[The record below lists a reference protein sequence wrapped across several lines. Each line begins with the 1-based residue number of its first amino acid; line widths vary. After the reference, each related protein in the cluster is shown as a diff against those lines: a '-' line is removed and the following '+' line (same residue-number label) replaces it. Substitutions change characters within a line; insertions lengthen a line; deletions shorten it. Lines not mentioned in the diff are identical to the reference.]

1 MSGLV
6 AESRPILIVT
16 GVSGSGK
23 STIAGRLAGRLGWLF
38 AEGDDFHPAENIA
51 KMRDGVPL
59 DDRDRAP
66 WLARIAAWIDERRAA
81 GTPGIVTCSALRRN
95 YRDELARGRPEVVFV
110 YLKISAARAA
120 ARVAERKNHFMP
132 ALLIGSQFAALEEPR
147 SDESVVIVDA
157 DQPPEAIVDQI
168 IGRLQSRS
176 ADVQPKRPVT

>member
-1 MSGLV
+1 MSGLS

-23 STIAGRLAGRLGWLF
+23 STIAGRLAARLGWVF

-66 WLARIAAWIDERRAA
+66 WLARIAAWIDERRVA

-95 YRDELARGRPEVVFV
+95 YRDQLARGRPEVVFV

-132 ALLIGSQFAALEEPR
+132 ASLIESQFAALEEPC
-147 SDESVVIVDA
+147 SAEAVIMIDA
-157 DQPPEAIVDQI
+157 DQRAQAIVDQI
-168 IGRLQSRS
+168 IARLESVS
-176 ADVQPKRPVT
+176 AEAQPKRPFT